1 MRNVFV
7 LFPLATVATAVSVV
21 IASVAAS
28 TTNDN
33 YENYDFARNNAKRM
47 TITAAT
53 KTHGIRR
60 LEDSSSVAYSYTYL
74 NDLSS
79 YKTQFGKCLR
89 IKVQENNDDDAKE
102 GNSHFYNGNYHAQYK
117 RYASFFLCSDD
128 KNGQCGSCDESI
140 EYITYL
146 DTYLDSSAEYIQTLC
161 GNCAKQCGRRDL
173 LQQQQDRQLEYT
185 ADCSTCTSLCA
196 TYDNSNTN
204 EFNYLDC
211 QKAFV
216 DEETGVQYYSA
227 AACDTNEDIYIG
239 VFYDNACTIKSK
251 KSLDVAFTYNNFKMV
266 QSMCTDCTDA
276 NDLCKTLYGGSW
288 HCLNGNNQYGNMGND
303 DMAVCKTFKEA
314 SMTRTYKKISKAWQ
328 GVPFFV
334 ILFAF
339 VVVTFTMGSYTY
351 YIRHRAMKI
360 PLADQ
365 DGTLTLDK
373 PISSSDVPVVSSG
386 AVMN

>member
-1 MRNVFV
+1 MRNILV
-7 LFPLATVATAVSVV
+7 LFSLATIAAAAAAAAVVVTA
-21 IASVAAS
+21 
-28 TTNDN
+28 NDS
-33 YENYDFARNNAKRM
+33 YDFAKNSKRM
-47 TITAAT
+47 TTATA
-53 KTHGIRR
+53 HGIRR
-60 LEDSSSVAYSYTYL
+60 LEDSSSAAYSYTYL

-102 GNSHFYNGNYHAQYK
+102 GNSHFYNGNYYAQYK

-140 EYITYL
+140 EYVTYL

-161 GNCAKQCGRRDL
+161 GNCAQQCGRRELVLL
-173 LQQQQDRQLEYT
+173 LQQEEEEDEERQLEST
-185 ADCSTCTSLCA
+185 ADCSTCTSICA
-196 TYDNSNTN
+196 NYDNSNTN

-216 DEETGVQYYSA
+216 DADTGVQYYSA
-227 AACDTNEDIYIG
+227 AACDSNEDIYIG

-251 KSLDVAFTYNNFKMV
+251 KLLDVAFTYNNFKMV
-266 QSMCTDCTDA
+266 QNMCTDCTDA
-276 NDLCKTLYGGSW
+276 NGLCNNLYKQSW

-314 SMTRTYKKISKAWQ
+314 SMTRTYKKIGKTWH

-334 ILFAF
+334 MLSSF
-339 VVVTFTMGSYTY
+339 VFVSFLLGSYTY
-351 YIRHRAMKI
+351 YIRHRAKKI
-360 PLADQ
+360 PLAAQ
-365 DGTLTLDK
+365 DGTLTLDD
-373 PISSSDVPVVSSG
+373 PVSSSDVPVVSSG